1 MADWPTVADNAVNKI
16 EAAISNMTPILVE
29 AVKDRGLGLAELCAM
44 VKKQQEKG
52 SSDMLDVMNACS
64 LAAENVSI

>member
-1 MADWPTVADNAVNKI
+1 MAASGKKGDGL
-16 EAAISNMTPILVE
+16 TPILVE

-52 SSDMLDVMNACS
+52 SFDMLDVMNACS